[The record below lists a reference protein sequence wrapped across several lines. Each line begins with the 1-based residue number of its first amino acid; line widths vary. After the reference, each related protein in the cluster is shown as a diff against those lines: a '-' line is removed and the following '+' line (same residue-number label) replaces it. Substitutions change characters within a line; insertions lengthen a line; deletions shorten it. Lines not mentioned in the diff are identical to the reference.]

1 MAERST
7 DIEMLA
13 QELDTIGNKIESL
26 EGRMQEVE
34 AVIIRLEKAAE
45 TTARALDE
53 VSTHWDAV
61 YQALRRME

>member
-7 DIEMLA
+7 EIEVIA
-13 QELDTIGNKIESL
+13 QELDTMGNKIGSL
-26 EGRMQEVE
+26 EARMKEVE
-34 AVIIRLEKAAE
+34 AVILRLEKAAE
-45 TTARALDE
+45 STARALDE

>member
-26 EGRMQEVE
+26 EGRMKEVE